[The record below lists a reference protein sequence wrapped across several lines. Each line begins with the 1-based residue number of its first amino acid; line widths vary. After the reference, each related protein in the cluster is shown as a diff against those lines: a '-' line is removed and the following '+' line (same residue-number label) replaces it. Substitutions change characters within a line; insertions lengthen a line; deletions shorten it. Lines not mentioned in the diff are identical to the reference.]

1 MDMLTYAML
10 KKELAGKATLVDGK
24 VPTSELPETSIDD
37 LSDTAIDDPENGEI
51 LKYDADQGKWV
62 NGTAS
67 GGGGTSDY
75 TDLTN
80 KPKINGVTLS
90 GSKTGADLGLVDAE
104 AGKGLSEND
113 FTDAEKTKL
122 SGIESGAEVNV
133 QADWEQSDDTADDY
147 IKNKPTI
154 PAAQVNADWDAA
166 SGVAQIL
173 NKPTIPTVN
182 DATLTIQKNG
192 ASVGA
197 FTANASSN
205 ATINITV
212 PTSAADVSALPAS
225 TKYGATL
232 TLAIDSST
240 YVVTATLKDQDGNT
254 LGTAQ
259 TVDLPLETM
268 VVSGSYDA
276 QTEKI
281 ILTLKNG
288 STVGFSVAALVSG
301 LQSEITAQSPLD
313 ADLVDDS
320 TSTNKFVTAAD
331 KTAWDAKSD
340 FSGSYNDLTDKPTIP
355 AAQVNSDWRASSGVA
370 QILNKPT
377 LGAAAAK
384 GVDSAPTTS
393 STNLVESGGVASAL
407 AGKQATLTAAQQ
419 EAADSG
425 ITSAKVAGLAEAI
438 NAGAKNVL
446 LIKNYTPGQEFSNGG
461 RKFTFLEDGGVKI
474 TGSATGTGT
483 TADCYLVG
491 SWAGTS
497 TVLGLGGKNHTV
509 VLKSS
514 ASLANM
520 QLCVYNRSTG
530 SNVNSVRVGTNDTDG
545 EVINFDAT
553 AIFLSINSSVTL
565 PTDGIVVYPM
575 ICPKALFDAS
585 PDFAQYAPTNREL
598 YEMILAM
605 QNGGNS

>member
-1 MDMLTYAML
+1 MATDMIARAIAMS
-10 KKELAGKATLVDGK
+10 KADLVDGK
-24 VPTSELPETSIDD
+24 VPASELPETSIDD
-37 LSDTAIDDPENGEI
+37 LSDTAIDDPENGEV

-80 KPKINGVTLS
+80 KPKINNVTLS

-104 AGKGLSEND
+104 TGKGLSTED
-113 FTDAEKTKL
+113 YTTAEKSKL

-133 QADWEQSDDTADDY
+133 QADWDQADSTADDY

-154 PAAQVNADWDAA
+154 PEAQVNADWDAA

-182 DATLTIQKNG
+182 NATLTVQKNG
-192 ASVGA
+192 ASVGT

-232 TLAIDSST
+232 TLAIDSTT

-254 LGTAQ
+254 LGNSQ
-259 TVDLPLETM
+259 TIDLPLETM
-268 VVSGSYDA
+268 VVSGSYDSA
-276 QTEKI
+276 SKKVV
-281 ILTLKNG
+281 LTLKNG
-288 STVGFSVAALVSG
+288 STVEFSVADLISG

-320 TSTNKFVTAAD
+320 TSTNKFVTDAD
-331 KTAWDAKSD
+331 KTAWNAKSN

-355 AAQVNSDWRASSGVA
+355 AAQVNSDWSASSGAA

-377 LGAAAAK
+377 LGTAAALNMDTALS
-384 GVDSAPTTS
+384 GS
-393 STNLVESGGVASAL
+393 SVNPVQNKAVKAETDKLG
-407 AGKQATLTAAQQ
+407 
-419 EAADSG
+419 
-425 ITSAKVAGLAEAI
+425 AGLAEAI
-438 NAGAKNVL
+438 NVGAKNVL
-446 LIKNYTPGQEFSNGG
+446 MIKNHTPGQEFSNGG
-461 RKFTFLEDGGVKI
+461 RKFTFLADGGVKI
-474 TGSATGTGT
+474 TGTATGTGNV
-483 TADCYLVG
+483 DCYLIG
-491 SWAGTS
+491 SWSGTS
-497 TVLGLGGKNHTV
+497 TELALGGEDHTV
-509 VLKSS
+509 VLRSS
-514 ASLANM
+514 VSLAAL
-520 QLCVYNRSTG
+520 QLCVVNRSTG
-530 SNVNSVRVGTNDTDG
+530 STVNTIRVGTNDADG
-545 EVINFDAT
+545 EVISFDAT
-553 AIFLSINSSVTL
+553 AVFLSIGANVTV
-565 PTDGIVVYPM
+565 PEGGIVVYPM
-575 ICPKALFDAS
+575 ICPKALFAAS

>member
-1 MDMLTYAML
+1 MDMIARAIAMS
-10 KKELAGKATLVDGK
+10 KADLVDGK
-24 VPTSELPETSIDD
+24 VPASELPETSIDD
-37 LSDTAIDDPENGEI
+37 LSDTAIDDPENGEV

-62 NGTAS
+62 NGTGGG

-80 KPKINGVTLS
+80 KPKINGVTIS

-104 AGKGLSEND
+104 TGKGLSEND

-182 DATLTIQKNG
+182 DATLTVQKNG
-192 ASVGA
+192 ASVGT

-240 YVVTATLKDQDGNT
+240 YVVTAALKDQDGNT
-254 LGTAQ
+254 LGSEQ
-259 TVDLPLETM
+259 TIDLPLETM

-446 LIKNYTPGQEFSNGG
+446 LIKNYTAGQTFTNGG
-461 RKFTFLEDGGVKI
+461 RTFTFQADGGVKI
-474 TGSATGTGT
+474 TGSATGTGNV
-483 TADCYLVG
+483 DCYLIG
-491 SWAGTS
+491 SWSETS
-497 TVLGLGGKNHTV
+497 TKLALGGEDHTV
-509 VLKSS
+509 VLRSS
-514 ASLANM
+514 HSSGNL
-520 QLCVYNRSTG
+520 QLCAVNRSTG
-530 SNVNSVRVGTNDTDG
+530 STVNSIRVGTNDADG
-545 EVINFDAT
+545 EVISFDAT
-553 AIFLSINSSVTL
+553 AVFLSIASGVQV
-565 PTDGIVVYPM
+565 PEGGIVVYPM